1 MKNNNAE
8 IAERLKGLREML
20 ELTAE
25 DMAEV
30 TGLSADEYA
39 QYETGE
45 RDFFFFLLYNCA
57 EKFGVDVTE
66 LLTGTTPTLS
76 SCSIVR
82 AGQGVVTNRRRL
94 FTYEHLAH
102 NFKGRTAEPFLVTAP
117 YEEGSENKPIALSSH
132 NGQEMDYILE
142 GELLLSVN
150 GRTTLLKAGDTA
162 YYDSSQPHGMIA
174 VGGAPCRFMAVV
186 LKAVED

>member
-45 RDFFFFLLYNCA
+45 RDFSVTLLYNCA

-94 FTYEHLAH
+94 FT
-102 NFKGRTAEPFLVTAP
+102 
-117 YEEGSENKPIALSSH
+117 
-132 NGQEMDYILE
+132 
-142 GELLLSVN
+142 
-150 GRTTLLKAGDTA
+150 
-162 YYDSSQPHGMIA
+162 
-174 VGGAPCRFMAVV
+174 
-186 LKAVED
+186 

>member
-8 IAERLKGLREML
+8 IAQRLKGLREML
-20 ELTAE
+20 DLTAE
-25 DMAEV
+25 DMAAV
-30 TGLSADEYA
+30 TGLSSDDYA
-39 QYETGE
+39 KYETGE
-45 RDFFFFLLYNCA
+45 RDFSVTFLYNCA

-94 FTYEHLAH
+94 FSYEHLAH
-102 NFKGRTAEPFLVTAP
+102 NFKGRTAEPFLVVAP
-117 YEEGSENKPIALSSH
+117 YEEDSEDRPIALSSH

-142 GELLLSVN
+142 GQMRLVVN
-150 GRTTLLKAGDTA
+150 GRTTLLNAGDTA
-162 YYDSSQPHGMIA
+162 YYDSAQPHGMIA
-174 VGGAPCRFMAVV
+174 VGGAPCKFIAVV
-186 LKAVED
+186 LKPQGD

>member
-8 IAERLKGLREML
+8 IAQRLKGLREML
-20 ELTAE
+20 DLTAE
-25 DMAEV
+25 DMAAV
-30 TGLSADEYA
+30 TGMRADDYA
-39 QYETGE
+39 KYETGE
-45 RDFFFFLLYNCA
+45 RDFSVTFLYNCA

-102 NFKGRTAEPFLVTAP
+102 NFKGRTAEPFLVVAP
-117 YEEGSENKPIALSSH
+117 YEEGSEDRPIALSSH

-142 GELLLSVN
+142 GQMRLVVN
-150 GRTTLLKAGDTA
+150 GRTTLLNAGDTA
-162 YYDSSQPHGMIA
+162 YYDSAQPHGMIA
-174 VGGAPCRFMAVV
+174 VGGAPCKFIAVV
-186 LKAVED
+186 LKPQGD

>member
-8 IAERLKGLREML
+8 IAERLKGLREMTDL
-20 ELTAE
+20 SVK

-30 TGLSADEYA
+30 TGMSESDYA
-39 QYETGE
+39 AYETGE
-45 RDFFFFLLYNCA
+45 RDFSVTFLYNCA

-76 SCSIVR
+76 SCSVVR

-94 FTYEHLAH
+94 FSYEHLAY
-102 NFKGRTAEPFLVTAP
+102 NFKDRTAEPFLVTAP
-117 YEEGSENKPIALSSH
+117 YIEGSEDKPIALSSH

-142 GELLLSVN
+142 GKMLLSVN
-150 GRTTLLKAGDTA
+150 GRTTVLGEGDTA
-162 YYDSSQPHGMIA
+162 YYDSAQPHGMIA
-174 VGGAPCRFMAVV
+174 IGGAPCKFMAIV
-186 LKAVED
+186 LKPIED

>member
-20 ELTAE
+20 DLSVE
-25 DMAEV
+25 DMAKV
-30 TGLSADEYA
+30 TGLSACDYA
-39 QYETGE
+39 EYETGE
-45 RDFFFFLLYNCA
+45 RDFSVTFLYNCA

-94 FTYEHLAH
+94 FTYEHLAQ
-102 NFKGRTAEPFLVTAP
+102 NFKGRTAEPFLVVAP
-117 YEEGSENKPIALSSH
+117 YEEGAENRPIALSSH

-142 GELLLSVN
+142 GQMLLSVN
-150 GRTTLLKAGDTA
+150 GRTTVLHEGDTA
-162 YYDSSQPHGMIA
+162 YYDSAQPHGMIA
-174 VGGAPCRFMAVV
+174 IGGKPCKFLAVV
-186 LKAVED
+186 LKAVDD

>member
-8 IAERLKGLREML
+8 IAQRLKGLREML
-20 ELTAE
+20 DLTAE
-25 DMAEV
+25 DMAAV
-30 TGLSADEYA
+30 TGLSSDDYA
-39 QYETGE
+39 KYETGE
-45 RDFFFFLLYNCA
+45 RDFSVTFLYNCA

-94 FTYEHLAH
+94 FSYEHLAH
-102 NFKGRTAEPFLVTAP
+102 NFKGRTAEPFLVVAP
-117 YEEGSENKPIALSSH
+117 YEEGSEDRPIALSSH

-142 GELLLSVN
+142 GQMRLVVN
-150 GRTTLLKAGDTA
+150 GRTTLLNAGDTA
-162 YYDSSQPHGMIA
+162 YYDSAQPHGMIA
-174 VGGAPCRFMAVV
+174 VGGAPCKFIAVV
-186 LKAVED
+186 LKPQGD